1 MSGAHQASK
10 LFEASEK
17 GSVDLLK
24 EMKIIKGS
32 KKADHDLPDLVAG
45 VTGEDLI
52 VEEFRK
58 MYQTLYN
65 SWDTSE
71 GVESIKKKLQ
81 EVISLTDNKAGDAD
95 KITGA
100 VLKEAACRMKPSKG
114 DVSGSYTSD
123 AFLNAPDSFF
133 DLLAP
138 VFRSWLIHGTV
149 TMSLL
154 ACAFLPLFKGGLKDP
169 SKTDSYRAIA
179 GASLLLK
186 LFDNV
191 VLLQ

>member
-1 MSGAHQASK
+1 MHTYGRPSRGVLKDIMARTRNMYHYSIRRVKKMSGAHQASK

-71 GVESIKKKLQ
+71 GVESIKKSYKRLLVSLITKL
-81 EVISLTDNKAGDAD
+81 EMLTRLQGLF
-95 KITGA
+95 
-100 VLKEAACRMKPSKG
+100 LKK
-114 DVSGSYTSD
+114 
-123 AFLNAPDSFF
+123 
-133 DLLAP
+133 LL
-138 VFRSWLIHGTV
+138 VG
-149 TMSLL
+149 
-154 ACAFLPLFKGGLKDP
+154 
-169 SKTDSYRAIA
+169 
-179 GASLLLK
+179 
-186 LFDNV
+186 
-191 VLLQ
+191 